1 MPRLKLPAALVER
14 LRETLLRE
22 DGDERFAFLYA
33 GGTEEGLLGSR
44 VVPVPDDR
52 MAEQARTACRPDPAV
67 ERERVAE
74 CVAEQLAPVF
84 VHSHPFSAEPAFSG
98 LDVEA
103 MGKFRKW
110 LDGLFD
116 DQAYGFA
123 VLGTDGLAALAD
135 AGGRYES
142 LDVEVVGGWTLDAPL
157 TGATSRF
164 APDAGETDDGAAID
178 AARYDRN
185 VRALSVDGQRCL
197 ADTVVGIVGVGGLG
211 SLVAEQLVRL
221 GVGDLVLVD
230 PDEVEAHN
238 LPRTFGAFDHHVGA
252 SKVDA
257 VREHCW
263 KAGDDVDI
271 GAHQE
276 RIEDCP
282 AVLDRCDVVVG
293 CVDRVAT
300 RSFLNEYAVRQLAYY
315 VDAGVR
321 IEVDGGDLAAMRG
334 YVQLVAPGANGCFDC
349 LGRHDPAAARL
360 ERMDDDERD
369 TAVGR
374 GYVEED
380 ELAPEPAVVHLNG
393 TTASKAVSVV
403 SALVTGAAE
412 PPDFVRYEDLA
423 HEMTALSTERSEH
436 CPTCGEEGVLGVG
449 RREFGD
455 VDTDPTVPDEYLPE
469 TAGVESTDD

>member
-1 MPRLKLPAALVER
+1 VPRLELPAALVAR
-14 LRETLLRE
+14 LREVLLRE
-22 DGDERFAFLYA
+22 DGDERFAFLYV
-33 GGTEEGLLGSR
+33 GESNEGLLGSR
-44 VVPVPDDR
+44 VVPVPDGR

-103 MGKFRKW
+103 MGKFRQW

-123 VLGTDGLAALAD
+123 VLGTEGVEALAD

-142 LDVEVVGGWTLDAPL
+142 LDVEVVGGWTLEEPL
-157 TGATSRF
+157 VGATSRF
-164 APDAGETDDGAAID
+164 ALDEDDADDGPEVD
-178 AARYDRN
+178 EARYDRN
-185 VRALSVDGQRCL
+185 VRALSVDGQRRL
-197 ADTVVGIVGVGGLG
+197 ADVTVGVVGVGGLG

-221 GVGDLVLVD
+221 GVEDLVLVD
-230 PDEVEAHN
+230 
-238 LPRTFGAFDHHVGA
+238 
-252 SKVDA
+252 A
-257 VREHCW
+257 VRAHCW
-263 KAGDDVDI
+263 KAGGDVDVD
-271 GAHQE
+271 AHYD
-276 RIEDCP
+276 RVEDRP
-282 AVLDRCDVVVG
+282 SVLDRCDVVVG

-300 RSFLNEYAVRQLAYY
+300 RSFLNEYAVRHLAYY

-321 IEVDGGDLAAMRG
+321 IGVDGDDLQAMRG

-349 LGRHDPAAARL
+349 LGRHDAAAARV
-360 ERMDDDERD
+360 ERMDDDERES
-369 TAVGR
+369 AVDR
-374 GYVEED
+374 GYVEEG
-380 ELAPEPAVVHLNG
+380 EFAPEPAVVHLNG
-393 TTASKAVSVV
+393 TTASKTVSVV

-412 PPDFVRYEDLA
+412 PPDFVRYEDLG

-455 VDTDPTVPDEYLPE
+455 VDTDPGVPDEQLPDPARAE
-469 TAGVESTDD
+469 TTDD